1 MSDVKHTLKENCIGL
16 VVIKILSFR
25 QKALTTLFNRIIVE
39 LVINGYKD
47 KLKETSTTESESA
60 ALNTTTLVGKIPQG
74 SDDNLDNQGI
84 MFSHLN

>member
-1 MSDVKHTLKENCIGL
+1 MSHVKHTLKENCIGS

-25 QKALTTLFNRIIVE
+25 QKTLTTLFNRIIVE
-39 LVINGYKD
+39 LIINGYKD
-47 KLKETSTTESESA
+47 KLKEPSTTESESA

-74 SDDNLDNQGI
+74 ADDNLDNQGI